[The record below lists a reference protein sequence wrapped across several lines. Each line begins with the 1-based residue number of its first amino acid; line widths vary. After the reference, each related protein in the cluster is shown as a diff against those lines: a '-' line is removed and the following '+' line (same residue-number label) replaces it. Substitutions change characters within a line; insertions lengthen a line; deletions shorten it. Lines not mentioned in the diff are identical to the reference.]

1 MPDTPK
7 PEARDSGQ
15 HFALARDGLGQNHVE
30 GRKAVAGDYQ
40 QVIGV
45 DLVDIA
51 DLAAMEELELAQL
64 GFIEG

>member
-1 MPDTPK
+1 
-7 PEARDSGQ
+7 
-15 HFALARDGLGQNHVE
+15 LGQNHVE